1 MPLERGH
8 RNSNKPPAV
17 LMSVHRKPPHGGKG
31 RTARWHRRRA
41 AKWAKRLALGDA
53 AAAQHLAHRRL
64 VLRSAS
70 LRPDLHAHM
79 RMMRLAR
86 SIKRDE
92 REYEKQRP
100 YRLETK
106 RMALINYARWGPRS
120 SFRPG
125 GECAYAG
132 CDCEGSLPDHFVL
145 CSVRGCHCSG
155 KLHPLPDERK
165 ADATETAL
173 LRRLRRLGECAVLLR
188 RYPTASPRAASR
200 HGRLK

>member
-1 MPLERGH
+1 MTRRGWLNFRALRGSELPRCKHQQVRCDLAESRIEPLELAPDLV
-8 RNSNKPPAV
+8 PP
-17 LMSVHRKPPHGGKG
+17 RCD
-31 RTARWHRRRA
+31 RA

-64 VLRSAS
+64 GLRSAS

-92 REYEKQRP
+92 RVFEKQRLQ
-100 YRLETK
+100 RLEAK
-106 RMALINYARWGPRS
+106 RLALINYARYGPGQ

-125 GECAYAG
+125 GKCAYVG

-145 CSVRGCHCSG
+145 CVVRGCHCSG
-155 KLHPLPDERK
+155 TLHPLP
-165 ADATETAL
+165 
-173 LRRLRRLGECAVLLR
+173 
-188 RYPTASPRAASR
+188 
-200 HGRLK
+200 